1 LGYYQ
6 CLLRNAQEFV
16 DEATSLVVL

>member
-1 LGYYQ
+1 LGYHQ

-16 DEATSLVVL
+16 DEATSLAVL